1 MCVNLPL
8 TYSPTA
14 AGVSRSGSTVMKIG
28 CRFGRPGN
36 ESGHT
41 HKRNIYIKCP
51 VSQRTMP
58 SIVLRFLSRSIN
70 FSQEITNIEQ
80 QIGSTANFYS
90 NQENVMVLLLGYKLE
105 NGLKSPKLA
114 CE

>member
-1 MCVNLPL
+1 MYMRACMCVNLPL

-28 CRFGRPGN
+28 CRFGRPCN

-41 HKRNIYIKCP
+41 HKRNIYKKCP

-58 SIVLRFLSRSIN
+58 SNDLL
-70 FSQEITNIEQ
+70 
-80 QIGSTANFYS
+80 FYDFYHA
-90 NQENVMVLLLGYKLE
+90 QLIFHKR
-105 NGLKSPKLA
+105 
-114 CE
+114 